1 MLKVEIKKGNIEKGL
16 KELKA
21 KIVKTKQNNIL
32 FNKKEFIKLS
42 VRKRSQIKKS
52 YIHSKTKTKT
62 RLKIFF

>member
-16 KELKA
+16 KELKS

-42 VRKRSQIKKS
+42 VRKRSQIKKAI
-52 YIHSKTKTKT
+52 YIQK
-62 RLKIFF
+62 LKLKQD

>member
-1 MLKVEIKKGNIEKGL
+1 MLKVEIKKGNIEKSL

-42 VRKRSQIKKS
+42 VRKRSQIKKAI
-52 YIHSKTKTKT
+52 YIQK
-62 RLKIFF
+62 LKLKQD

>member
-1 MLKVEIKKGNIEKGL
+1 MLKVEIKKGNIEKSL

-42 VRKRSQIKKS
+42 VRKRSRIKKAI
-52 YIHSKTKTKT
+52 YIQK
-62 RLKIFF
+62 LKLKQD

>member
-42 VRKRSQIKKS
+42 VRKRSQIKKAI
-52 YIHSKTKTKT
+52 YIQK
-62 RLKIFF
+62 LKIKQD

>member
-32 FNKKEFIKLS
+32 LNRKEFIKLS
-42 VRKRSQIKKS
+42 VRKRSQIKKAI
-52 YIHSKTKTKT
+52 YIQK
-62 RLKIFF
+62 LKLKLD